1 MAVPISIAITALL
14 ALVTF
19 VLLKRRATPNFN
31 IATPDNAGIGD
42 LLPVIAGLTRSVLF
56 RRNEVTVLQDA
67 AIFDSMLEDID
78 AAKESV
84 HLETFVWSDGELARK
99 FSDRLCAKAAEG
111 VVVRLLIDAV
121 GAGASTPE
129 SLGKLR
135 KCGVSLAVYRRLRPW
150 NVLKMNHRTHRKLL
164 IVDGAVGYCFG
175 HGIGDEWYC
184 PDSRGYRWRD
194 TGVRMRGPGVHGLQ
208 QVFFQNWMDAT
219 HSVPATLSIFPVPEE
234 PGDVGVHV
242 ISSAAGDSF
251 SDVALIFMLVM
262 AAARNEILLQNPY
275 FVPDA
280 GMVSCMKEAA
290 ARGVSVKLMLP
301 GERTDSAFVAS
312 AGRHLYSELVEGGV
326 ELYEYQPTL
335 CHQKIVVIDECW
347 SLVGSTNMDSRSLA
361 LNAEV
366 SVGID
371 SPEIAANLKRA
382 FERDLEDCR
391 RIEAQD
397 LAAIPRHKRWF
408 SALAYQ
414 FHEQL

>member
-1 MAVPISIAITALL
+1 MAVLISIAITAFL

-19 VLLKRRATPNFN
+19 ILLKRRATPNFN
-31 IATPDNAGIGD
+31 ISSPDDAGIGD
-42 LLPVIAGLTRSVLF
+42 LLPVIAGLTRSVLY
-56 RRNEVTVLQDA
+56 RRNEVSVLQDA
-67 AIFDSMLEDID
+67 AIFDSMLGDID
-78 AAKESV
+78 AAKDSV
-84 HLETFVWSDGELARK
+84 HLETFVWSEGELTRK
-99 FSDRLCAKAAEG
+99 LSERLCAKAAER
-111 VVVRLLIDAV
+111 VAVRLLIDAV

-129 SLGKLR
+129 SLDKLR

-164 IVDGAVGYCFG
+164 IVDGAIGYCFG

-208 QVFFQNWMDAT
+208 QVFFQNWIDAT
-219 HSVPATLSIFPVPEE
+219 HSVPVSSSIFPVPEE
-234 PGDVGVHV
+234 PGDADVHV
-242 ISSAAGDSF
+242 ISSAGGDSF

-262 AAARNEILLQNPY
+262 AAARKEILLQNPY
-275 FVPDA
+275 FVPAA
-280 GMVSCMKEAA
+280 GMVTCIKEAA

-301 GERTDSAFVAS
+301 GERTDSPLVSS

-335 CHQKIVVIDECW
+335 CHQKVVVIDECW

-366 SVGID
+366 SIGID
-371 SPEIAANLKRA
+371 SPEVAANLKRA

-391 RIEAQD
+391 RIGAQD
-397 LAAIPRHKRWF
+397 LAAIPWHERWF

-414 FHEQL
+414 FHQQL

>member
-1 MAVPISIAITALL
+1 MAILISIAITAFL

-31 IATPDNAGIGD
+31 ISSPDDVGIGD

-56 RRNEVTVLQDA
+56 RGNEVSVLQDA
-67 AIFDSMLEDID
+67 AIFDSMLGDID

-84 HLETFVWSDGELARK
+84 HLETFVWSDGVLARK

-111 VVVRLLIDAV
+111 VAVRLLIDAV
-121 GAGASTPE
+121 GAGASTQE
-129 SLGKLR
+129 SLDKLR
-135 KCGVSLAVYRRLRPW
+135 KCGVRLAVYRRLRPW

-164 IVDGAVGYCFG
+164 IVDGAIGYCFG

-184 PDSRGYRWRD
+184 PDSRGYPWRD
-194 TGVRMRGPGVHGLQ
+194 TGMRMRGPGVHGLQ

-219 HSVPATLSIFPVPEE
+219 HCVPVNSLIFPVPEE

-251 SDVALIFMLVM
+251 SDVALIFRLVM

-280 GMVSCMKEAA
+280 GMVTCIKEAA

-335 CHQKIVVIDECW
+335 CHQKVVVIDECW

-391 RIEAQD
+391 RIGVQD
-397 LAAIPRHKRWF
+397 LAAVPWHERWF

>member
-1 MAVPISIAITALL
+1 MAVLISIAITAFL

-19 VLLKRRATPNFN
+19 ILLKRRATPNFN
-31 IATPDNAGIGD
+31 ISSPDDAGIGD

-56 RRNEVTVLQDA
+56 RRNEVSVLQDA
-67 AIFDSMLEDID
+67 AIFDSMLGDID
-78 AAKESV
+78 AAKDSV
-84 HLETFVWSDGELARK
+84 HLETFVWSEGELTRK
-99 FSDRLCAKAAEG
+99 LSERLCAKAAER
-111 VVVRLLIDAV
+111 VAVRLLIDAV

-129 SLGKLR
+129 SLDKLR

-164 IVDGAVGYCFG
+164 IVDGAIGYCFG

-208 QVFFQNWMDAT
+208 QVFFQNWME
-219 HSVPATLSIFPVPEE
+219 ATLSVPVSSSNFPVPEE
-234 PGDVGVHV
+234 PGDADVHV
-242 ISSAAGDSF
+242 ISSAGGDSF

-262 AAARNEILLQNPY
+262 AAARKEILLQNPY
-275 FVPDA
+275 FVPAA
-280 GMVSCMKEAA
+280 GMVTCIKEAA

-301 GERTDSAFVAS
+301 GERTDSPLVSS

-335 CHQKIVVIDECW
+335 CHQKVVVIDECW

-366 SVGID
+366 SIGID
-371 SPEIAANLKRA
+371 SPEVAANLKRA

-391 RIEAQD
+391 RIGAQD
-397 LAAIPRHKRWF
+397 LAAIPWHERWF

-414 FHEQL
+414 FHQQL